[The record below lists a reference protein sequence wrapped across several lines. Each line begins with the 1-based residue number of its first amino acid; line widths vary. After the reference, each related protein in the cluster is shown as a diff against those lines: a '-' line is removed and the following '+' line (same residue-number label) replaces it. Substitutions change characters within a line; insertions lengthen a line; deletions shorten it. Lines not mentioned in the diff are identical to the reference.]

1 MKTNFLFPHKLKKLG
16 WLLFFPSLTIGTIL
30 RIKGFDFDN
39 YLNIKVFALI
49 TDSIFSE
56 KKYFTIIENSV
67 LDEIFLILIII
78 GGILVGFSKVKNE
91 DELISKIRY
100 ESLVWATYFNF
111 GIMLLA
117 TLFVYEG
124 IYFDV
129 LIANVFSM
137 LFFFIIRFHYM
148 LYKLQ
153 KSTQDE
159 E

>member
-1 MKTNFLFPHKLKKLG
+1 MKKNFLFPHKLKKLG
-16 WLLFFPSLTIGTIL
+16 WLLFVPSLIIGTIL
-30 RIKGFDFDN
+30 RVKCFPFEHH
-39 YLNIKVFALI
+39 LNIKVFALVS
-49 TDSIFSE
+49 DEIFSKE
-56 KKYFTIIENSV
+56 TYFSIIQNSV

-117 TLFVYEG
+117 TFFVYGG

-148 LYKLQ
+148 LYNLQ
-153 KSTQDE
+153 KSIQDE